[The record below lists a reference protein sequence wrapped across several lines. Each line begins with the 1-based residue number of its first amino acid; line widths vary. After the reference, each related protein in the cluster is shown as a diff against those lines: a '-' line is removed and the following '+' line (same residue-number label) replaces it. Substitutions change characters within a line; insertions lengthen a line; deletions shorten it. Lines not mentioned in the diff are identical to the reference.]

1 MVNQQVITANNME
14 RMSMMRDDKATVVKV
29 DVKKAVHKDLTQTKE
44 FWSNLA
50 VLS

>member
-1 MVNQQVITANNME
+1 MLKQQVSAKNYVE
-14 RMSMMRDDKATVVKV
+14 GLGMMREDKTLVVKV
-29 DVKKAVHKDLTQTKE
+29 DVKKAVYKDLTQTKE